1 MVGKL
6 FHSIFLLPFFRQFD
20 SDIDV
25 GRDLFPDDEGV
36 FPSWSLECI
45 GIGSMRVPTLLR
57 DRDRL
62 LDLLSKDARLLV
74 YLYHLHINHAFGHV
88 YRPFYERLHKIRI
101 CLGICNRFI
110 SNYRNMEFNWR
121 YNNVCPMLV

>member
-6 FHSIFLLPFFRQFD
+6 FHSIFLLPRFRQFD

-25 GRDLFPDDEGV
+25 GSDLFPDDEGV
-36 FPSWSLECI
+36 LPSRSLECI
-45 GIGSMRVPTLLR
+45 GIGSLRVPAMLR

-74 YLYHLHINHAFGHV
+74 YLYHMHIIHAIRHV
-88 YRPFYERLHKIRI
+88 YRSFYERLHKIRI
-101 CLGICNRFI
+101 CFGICNRLV
-110 SNYRNMEFNWR
+110 SSYRNMEFNRWY
-121 YNNVCPMLV
+121 YNECAMLV